1 MSRVSEWLVRVADL
15 AEAEADALRLAVRRE
30 VKLAAAQLRRWS
42 VGFALLTMGA
52 VMLVGSAL
60 LLLGSV
66 YTALEQLI
74 GGAAAAAV
82 AAAVALVLAGGCLWG
97 FLLLTRP

>member
-15 AEAEADALRLAVRRE
+15 AEAEADAFRLAVRRE
-30 VKLAAAQLRRWS
+30 AKLAVSALRRWT
-42 VGFALLTMGA
+42 VGAALLSMGA
-52 VMLVGSAL
+52 VMLVSSAL

-82 AAAVALVLAGGCLWG
+82 SSAIGFLLAGGSLWG

>member
-1 MSRVSEWLVRVADL
+1 MTRVSEWLVRVADL
-15 AEAEADALRLAVRRE
+15 AEAQADAFRLAVRRE
-30 VKLAAAQLRRWS
+30 AKLAAGAIRRWS
-42 VGFALLTMGA
+42 VGVVLLSMGA

-60 LLLGSV
+60 LLLGSI

-82 AAAVALVLAGGCLWG
+82 SSAVAFLLAGACLWG

>member
-15 AEAEADALRLAVRRE
+15 AEAEADAFRLAVRRE
-30 VKLAAAQLRRWS
+30 AKLAASALRRWS
-42 VGFALLTMGA
+42 IGAALLTMGA

-60 LLLGSV
+60 LLLGSI
-66 YTALEQLI
+66 YTALEQSI

-82 AAAVALVLAGGCLWG
+82 SSGVALLLSGACLWG